1 MATRASTLPNGR
13 VSATIPN
20 MSPRFTKFE
29 GFGNDYLVFEANQ
42 LAGVGHLGSFAS
54 RICNRHYGAGA
65 DGIAIVSESPALAG
79 GHESESDFGVRIF
92 NPDGSEA
99 GMSGNGT
106 RCAASYL
113 FYHDLWSNELLRLQT
128 RNGIKRYHFLERPGK
143 GSFLFRSELGQPRFD
158 SSSIPFQTDQPLE
171 RVIDYPLEVGGE
183 ILKMTA
189 LQMGN
194 PNCCVFVDD
203 FEAID
208 WRRLGPL
215 IENHPQFPER
225 TNVIFIRVR
234 DRQNIEE
241 RIWERGVGETESSGT
256 CSCAAVVASVINGKC
271 DRRIDVHA
279 PGGIIPIE
287 WRDDDE
293 VVLTGSAGVVYSG
306 EWLMD

>member
-1 MATRASTLPNGR
+1 M
-13 VSATIPN
+13 
-20 MSPRFTKFE
+20 RFTKFQ
-29 GFGNDYLVFEANQ
+29 GFGNDYLIFEAEQ
-42 LAGVGHLGSFAS
+42 FAAVADLGDFAR

-65 DGIAIVSESPALAG
+65 DGIAIASRPDAG
-79 GHESESDFGVRIF
+79 DADFRIRIF

-106 RCAASYL
+106 RCAAAYL
-113 FYHDLWSNELLRLQT
+113 FFHGLWSNELLRLQT
-128 RNGIKRYHFLERPGK
+128 RNGIKRYHLLERSGN

-158 SSSIPFQTDQPLE
+158 PASIPMTTDQPLSQ
-171 RVIDYPLEVGGE
+171 VINYRLKVDGANLEV
-183 ILKMTA
+183 TA

-203 FEAID
+203 FDTID

-215 IENHPQFPER
+215 IENHAQFPER

-234 DRQNIEE
+234 DRTNIEE

-256 CSCAAVVASVINGKC
+256 CSCAAVVASVINEKC

-279 PGGIIPIE
+279 PGGVLPIE
-287 WRDDDE
+287 WRDDGE
-293 VVLTGSAGVVYSG
+293 VVLTGTAAAVYSG
-306 EWLMD
+306 VWLMD

>member
-1 MATRASTLPNGR
+1 MPA
-13 VSATIPN
+13 
-20 MSPRFTKFE
+20 RFTKFQ
-29 GFGNDYLVFEANQ
+29 GFGNDYIVFEADQ
-42 LAGVGHLGSFAS
+42 LSTVSDLGDFAR

-65 DGIAIVSESPALAG
+65 DGIAIARRSEDSD
-79 GHESESDFGVRIF
+79 SDFHVRIF

-106 RCAASYL
+106 RCAVSYL
-113 FYHDLWSNELLRLQT
+113 FFHGLWPENLVRLQT
-128 RNGIKRYHFLERPGK
+128 RNGIKRYQLLEHPDN
-143 GSFLFRSELGQPRFD
+143 GSFLFRSELGRPRFKNYE
-158 SSSIPFQTDQPLE
+158 IPMLHPEPLE
-171 RVIDYPLEVGGE
+171 RVVDYPILVGDQ
-183 ILKMTA
+183 ILRMTA

-203 FEAID
+203 FDAID

-234 DRQNIEE
+234 DRRNIEE

-256 CSCAAVVASVINGKC
+256 CSCAAVVASVINGKT
-271 DRRIDVHA
+271 DRLVDVHA
-279 PGGIIPIE
+279 PGGLIPIE

-293 VVLTGSAGVVYSG
+293 VVLTGRADLVYSG
-306 EWLMD
+306 EWPE

>member
-1 MATRASTLPNGR
+1 M
-13 VSATIPN
+13 
-20 MSPRFTKFE
+20 RFTKFH
-29 GFGNDYLVFEANQ
+29 GYGNDYLVFEADQ
-42 LAGVGHLGSFAS
+42 LINISDLGSLAR
-54 RICNRHYGAGA
+54 RICNRHYGAGG
-65 DGIAIVSESPALAG
+65 DGIAIVQRLPVEAHA
-79 GHESESDFGVRIF
+79 DFNARIF

-113 FYHDLWSNELLRLQT
+113 FFHNLWSENLVRLQT
-128 RNGIKRYHFLERPGK
+128 RNGIKRYHLLERRAA
-143 GSFLFRSELGQPRFD
+143 GSFLFRSELGQPKFD
-158 SSSIPFQTDQPLE
+158 TGSIPMNTGAPLE
-171 RVIDYPLEVGGE
+171 QVIDYPLALGGE
-183 ILKMTA
+183 TLKVTA

-215 IENHPQFPER
+215 IENHAQFPER

-234 DRQNIEE
+234 DASNIEE

-256 CSCAAVVASVINGKC
+256 CSCAAVVASVINGKTE
-271 DRRIDVHA
+271 RVVDVHA
-279 PGGIIPIE
+279 PGGILPIE
-287 WRDDDE
+287 WRADGE
-293 VVLTGSAGVVYSG
+293 VVLTGTAAAVYNG

>member
-1 MATRASTLPNGR
+1 M
-13 VSATIPN
+13 
-20 MSPRFTKFE
+20 RFTKFQ
-29 GFGNDYLVFEANQ
+29 GFGNDYLVFEAEQ
-42 LAGVGHLGSFAS
+42 LAGVDDLGSSAS

-65 DGIAIVSESPALAG
+65 DGIAIAAPSVEKD
-79 GHESESDFGVRIF
+79 SDFRVRIF

-106 RCAASYL
+106 RCAAAYL
-113 FYHDLWSNELLRLQT
+113 FFHGLWSDDLLRLQT
-128 RNGIKRYHFLERPGK
+128 RNGIKRYHLIERSGS

-158 SSSIPFQTDQPLE
+158 SASIPMRTDPPLD
-171 RVIDYPLEVGGE
+171 RVIDYPLETGGE
-183 ILKMTA
+183 ILKVTA

-194 PNCCVFVDD
+194 PNCCVFVDGFD
-203 FEAID
+203 QID

-234 DRQNIEE
+234 DRQHIEE

-256 CSCAAVVASVINGKC
+256 CSCAAVVASVINDKC
-271 DRRIDVHA
+271 DRAIDVHA
-279 PGGIIPIE
+279 PGGILPIE
-287 WRDDDE
+287 WRDDNE
-293 VVLTGSAGVVYSG
+293 VVLTGTADVVYSG

>member
-1 MATRASTLPNGR
+1 M
-13 VSATIPN
+13 
-20 MSPRFTKFE
+20 RFTKFQ
-29 GFGNDYLVFEANQ
+29 GFGNDYIVFEADK
-42 LAGVGHLGSFAS
+42 LANVSNPGAFAR

-65 DGIAIVSESPALAG
+65 DGIAVVSESRLVGTSAG
-79 GHESESDFGVRIF
+79 ASRSDFHVRIF

-106 RCAASYL
+106 RCAAAYL
-113 FYHDLWSNELLRLQT
+113 FFHNLWTQDDLRLNT
-128 RNGIKRYHFLERPGK
+128 RNGVKRYHLLNREA

-158 SSSIPFQTDQPLE
+158 SASIPMTTNESLDQVMDFPLVVDNQTLQ
-171 RVIDYPLEVGGE
+171 V
-183 ILKMTA
+183 TA

-194 PNCCVFVDD
+194 PNCCIFVND
-203 FEAID
+203 FNELD

-234 DRQNIEE
+234 DQKNIEE

-256 CSCAAVVASVINGKC
+256 CSCAAMVASVINGKT
-271 DRRIDVHA
+271 DRVVDVHA

-293 VVLTGSAGVVYSG
+293 VVLTGRAEVVYNG
-306 EWLMD
+306 EWLEDHNSP